1 MASYLTELLNRVVAL
16 QKEAMLSLRP
26 SVSADAV
33 PRFYFTGEAFPYF
46 TNRIVDTPIS
56 DDGSQDED
64 VNQPVL
70 VMRLVVAHLTT
81 GYKGEPEARLYE
93 WLPHIKTYFNE
104 RMWLQTASGPYAARM
119 DNLQSARVINGGGLR
134 VFENAGINAMQ
145 VGAEIQLQC
154 IFDEMIEQAYY

>member
-1 MASYLTELLNRVVAL
+1 MATYLTELLNRVVAL
-16 QKEAMLSLRP
+16 QIEAMASLTP
-26 SVSADAV
+26 AVAADAK
-33 PRFYFTGEAFPYF
+33 PRFYYTSEAFPYF

-64 VNQPVL
+64 VNSPVL
-70 VMRLVVAHLTT
+70 VMRLVVAHLTS
-81 GYKGEPEARLYE
+81 GYHGEPEARLYE
-93 WLPHIKTYFNE
+93 WLPHIKTYFNR

-119 DNLQSARVINGGGLR
+119 ENLQSARVINGGGLR

-154 IFDEMIEQAYY
+154 IFDEFIEQVYY